1 MRATLRWIWHELVR
15 PRGSRRHR
23 FYRVGRSSRAG
34 VALLM
39 AVSSILLLTILVT
52 EIAHGAVVRA
62 QLAAQHRDEAKA
74 EALAYSGAQ
83 FYRMILIA
91 SAAIGRNPMIMEV
104 GQALGINATELWQA
118 IPFVDTTLLRMLLV
132 SGDSADEDD
141 LIAAK
146 TEGLTAEQEEES
158 REGGSMLKRAFL
170 DFDGNFNASVMDED
184 RGIYVG
190 KFQAASFGDLLMTAQ
205 AQEIMALLSR
215 EQYQDWMY
223 RNNIVKEELIANLA
237 DWTDPDDTRLY
248 QGGSEDALYQ
258 ALDKP
263 YRSKNAPFDTRDE
276 IRLVDGWHLDGVWER
291 VGRHLTIY
299 GSGKINVN
307 TATQP
312 VLRALLMAFME
323 GVPNENTVEPAL
335 TEFLDARGRPMSDGG
350 LTLAT
355 PAQFEGFFEQQM
367 NLQLR
372 DEIQQAITTESKVF
386 RITSAGE
393 VGTARV
399 EVHAIL
405 DFTDDK
411 AGRIMF
417 WRVR

>member
-1 MRATLRWIWHELVR
+1 MRALWHELVR
-15 PRGSRRHR
+15 PRGSIQHR
-23 FYRVGRSSRAG
+23 FYRGGRRSRAG

-62 QLAAQHRDEAKA
+62 QLASQHRDEVKA

-83 FYRMILIA
+83 FYRMILMA

-104 GQALGINATELWQA
+104 GQALGVNATELWQA
-118 IPFVDTTLLRMLLV
+118 IPFVDTTLLRMLIVNGNSTDEEDLV
-132 SGDSADEDD
+132 
-141 LIAAK
+141 AAK
-146 TEGLTAEQEEES
+146 TEGLTDDQLAES
-158 REGGSMLKRAFL
+158 REGGSLLKRAFL
-170 DFDGNFNASVMDED
+170 DFDGDFHASVIDED
-184 RGIYVG
+184 RRIYVG
-190 KFQAASFGDLLMTAQ
+190 KFQASNLGDLLMKPQ

-215 EQYQDWMY
+215 EQYHDWLY
-223 RNNIVKEELIANLA
+223 QNNIVKEELIGNLA
-237 DWTDPDDTRLY
+237 DWTDADDIRMY

-258 ALDKP
+258 RLDVP

-307 TATQP
+307 TATAP

-323 GVPNENTVEPAL
+323 GVPNESTVEPAL
-335 TEFLDARGRPMSDGG
+335 QQYLEARGRPMADGG
-350 LTLAT
+350 LYLAT
-355 PAQFEGFFEQQM
+355 PAQFENFFEQQVG
-367 NLQLR
+367 LPLR
-372 DEIQQAITTESKVF
+372 DEIQQSITTESKVF

-411 AGRIMF
+411 AGRVMF